1 MNARQKSKKYKRDL
15 EVYHKM
21 LDYQMRLKNVTEN
34 TGKIE
39 TVRVVRLLDKRI
51 QVPMEI
57 IKTDIASEIGKF
69 LIENKLV
76 RLKIRESDIY
86 CDTITAE
93 IRVVK
98 GGENA
103 DG

>member
-21 LDYQMRLKNVTEN
+21 LDYQMRQKNVTRN
-34 TGKIE
+34 TGKIAI
-39 TVRVVRLLDKRI
+39 VRVVRQLDKRV

-76 RLKIRESDIY
+76 RLKISESDGY
-86 CDTITAE
+86 FDTITAE
-93 IRVVK
+93 TRVVK
-98 GGENA
+98 EVENA